1 MHCSFLIGPLIQS
14 TMSEA
19 RPELQ
24 GYDQEQIEMMKEA
37 CILVDEEDNILGK
50 DTKINCHLGEGKL
63 HRAFSILLFNNSGK
77 LLIQKRASEKIT
89 FPSIWANSC
98 CSHPLHID
106 SEVNGIDGAKTAAKR
121 KMEQELGIESAQ
133 IKLEELKYI
142 TKMVYKARADE
153 KWVEHEIDYIFAI
166 KRDLEINPNKIE
178 IEETKY
184 VNLEELEALFDDK
197 EAKIGPWFRLIKE
210 NFLNDIWKAL
220 DNLGEIGDNKIH
232 HMGNCE

>member
-1 MHCSFLIGPLIQS
+1 MAHK
-14 TMSEA
+14 

-24 GYDQEQIEMMKEA
+24 GYDQEQIEMMEEA

-50 DTKINCHLGEGKL
+50 DTKINCHLGDGKL
-63 HRAFSILLFNNSGK
+63 HRAFSVLLFNNSGK

-98 CSHPLHID
+98 CSHPLHIN
-106 SEVNGIDGAKTAAKR
+106 SEINGIAGAKTAAKR
-121 KMEQELGIESAQ
+121 KMEQELGIESNQ
-133 IKLEELKYI
+133 IKLEKLNYI
-142 TKMVYKARADE
+142 TKMIYKARADE

-166 KRDLEINPNKIE
+166 KCDLDIKPNKIE

-197 EAKIGPWFRLIKE
+197 KVKIGPWFRLIKE

-220 DNLGEIGDNKIH
+220 DNLDEIGDNKIH
-232 HMGNCE
+232 NMGNCE

>member
-24 GYDQEQIEMMKEA
+24 GYAQEQIEMMEEA

-50 DTKINCHLGEGKL
+50 DTKINCHLGDGKL
-63 HRAFSILLFNNSGK
+63 HRAFSVLLFNNSGK

-98 CSHPLHID
+98 CSHPLHIN
-106 SEVNGIDGAKTAAKR
+106 SEINGIAGAKTAAKR
-121 KMEQELGIESAQ
+121 KMEQELGIESNQ
-133 IKLEELKYI
+133 IKLEKLNYI
-142 TKMVYKARADE
+142 TKMIYKARADE

-166 KRDLEINPNKIE
+166 KCDLDIKPNKIE

-184 VNLEELEALFDDK
+184 VNLEELEALFDDNK
-197 EAKIGPWFRLIKE
+197 VKIGPWFRLIKE

-220 DNLGEIGDNKIH
+220 DNLDEIGDNKIH
-232 HMGNCE
+232 NMGNCE

>member
-24 GYDQEQIEMMKEA
+24 GYDQEQIEMMEEA

-50 DTKINCHLGEGKL
+50 DTKINCHLGDGKL
-63 HRAFSILLFNNSGK
+63 HRAFSVLLFNNSGK

-98 CSHPLHID
+98 CSHPLHIN
-106 SEVNGIDGAKTAAKR
+106 SEINGIAGAKTAAKR
-121 KMEQELGIESAQ
+121 KMEQELGIESNQ
-133 IKLEELKYI
+133 IKLEKLNYI
-142 TKMVYKARADE
+142 TKMIYKARADE

-166 KRDLEINPNKIE
+166 KCDLDIKPNKIE

-197 EAKIGPWFRLIKE
+197 KVKIGPWFRLIKE

-220 DNLGEIGDNKIH
+220 DNLDEIGDNKIH
-232 HMGNCE
+232 NMGNCE

>member
-24 GYDQEQIEMMKEA
+24 GYDQEQIEMMEEA

-50 DTKINCHLGEGKL
+50 DTKINCHLGDGKL
-63 HRAFSILLFNNSGK
+63 HRAFSVLLFNNSGK

-98 CSHPLHID
+98 CSHPLHIN
-106 SEVNGIDGAKTAAKR
+106 SEINGIAGAKTAAKR
-121 KMEQELGIESAQ
+121 KMEQELGIESNQ
-133 IKLEELKYI
+133 IKLEKLNYI
-142 TKMVYKARADE
+142 TKMIYKARADE

-166 KRDLEINPNKIE
+166 KCDLDIKPNKIE

-197 EAKIGPWFRLIKE
+197 KAKIGPWFRLIKE

-232 HMGNCE
+232 NMGNCE

>member
-24 GYDQEQIEMMKEA
+24 GYDQEQIEMMEEA

-50 DTKINCHLGEGKL
+50 DTKINCHLGDGKL
-63 HRAFSILLFNNSGK
+63 HRAFSVLLFNNSGK

-98 CSHPLHID
+98 CSHPLHIN
-106 SEVNGIDGAKTAAKR
+106 SEINGIAGAKTAAKR
-121 KMEQELGIESAQ
+121 KMEQELGIESNQ
-133 IKLEELKYI
+133 IKLEKLNYI

-166 KRDLEINPNKIE
+166 KCDLDIKPNKIE

-197 EAKIGPWFRLIKE
+197 KVKIGPWFRLIKE

-220 DNLGEIGDNKIH
+220 DNLDEIGDNKIH

>member
-1 MHCSFLIGPLIQS
+1 MAQ
-14 TMSEA
+14 T

-24 GYDQEQIEMMKEA
+24 GYDTEQIEMMGEN
-37 CILVDEEDNILGK
+37 CILVDENDQIIGK
-50 DTKINCHLGEGKL
+50 DSKVNCHIGDGKL
-63 HRAFSILLFNNSGK
+63 HRAFSVLLFNNSNK

-106 SEVNGIDGAKTAAKR
+106 SEVNGIDGAKIAAKR
-121 KMEQELGIESAQ
+121 KMEQELGIESDL
-133 IKLEELKYI
+133 IKLEQLNYM
-142 TKMVYKARADE
+142 TKMIYKARADE
-153 KWVEHEIDYIFAI
+153 KWVEHEVDYIFAV
-166 KRDLEINPNKIE
+166 KCDFNINPNKIE

-184 VNLEELEALFDDK
+184 VNLEELENLFNDK
-197 EAKIGPWFRLIKE
+197 KAKIGPWFRLIKE

-232 HMGNCE
+232 YMGDCE

>member
-24 GYDQEQIEMMKEA
+24 GYDQEQIEMMEEA

-50 DTKINCHLGEGKL
+50 DTKINCHLGDGKL
-63 HRAFSILLFNNSGK
+63 HRAFSVLLFNNSGE

-106 SEVNGIDGAKTAAKR
+106 SEVNGIDGA
-121 KMEQELGIESAQ
+121 
-133 IKLEELKYI
+133 
-142 TKMVYKARADE
+142 
-153 KWVEHEIDYIFAI
+153 
-166 KRDLEINPNKIE
+166 
-178 IEETKY
+178 
-184 VNLEELEALFDDK
+184 
-197 EAKIGPWFRLIKE
+197 
-210 NFLNDIWKAL
+210 
-220 DNLGEIGDNKIH
+220 
-232 HMGNCE
+232 

>member
-121 KMEQELGIESAQ
+121 KMEQELGIESEQ

-166 KRDLEINPNKIE
+166 KCDLDINPNKIE

-184 VNLEELEALFDDK
+184 VNLEELETLFSDK